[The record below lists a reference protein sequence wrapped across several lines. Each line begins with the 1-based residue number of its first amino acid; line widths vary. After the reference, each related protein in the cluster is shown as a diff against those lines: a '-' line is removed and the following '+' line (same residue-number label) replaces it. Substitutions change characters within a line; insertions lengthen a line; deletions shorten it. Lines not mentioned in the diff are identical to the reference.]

1 MLSMTVGNF
10 ECWQRIER
18 LVAGLVVYC
27 REKNSIHRYLLTAV
41 ADLGRQKYSAHLTV
55 GKQKRP
61 LQRIER
67 SLAGLV
73 VNSTKEMSGRGITSI
88 TGNYRLIGY
97 QFAQI
102 WAKIF
107 GNFNRWQI
115 KTYGTK
121 DIQIA
126 MDLGVHQYIS

>member
-1 MLSMTVGNF
+1 MTVGNF

-41 ADLGRQKYSAHLTV
+41 ADLGRQKYSAPLTV

-73 VNSTKEMSGRGITSI
+73 VNSTKEMAGRGITSI
-88 TGNYRLIGY
+88 TGTYRLIGY
-97 QFAQI
+97 QFGQKYLATLT
-102 WAKIF
+102 AGK
-107 GNFNRWQI
+107 
-115 KTYGTK
+115 
-121 DIQIA
+121 
-126 MDLGVHQYIS
+126 